1 MAGEYEDRKPV
12 IRSEELGKRVAKLIT
27 CMCLLSFLLSVC
39 GIGCGIGKPPVKTL
53 EQWRADR
60 SRTLSRGD

>member
-1 MAGEYEDRKPV
+1 V
-12 IRSEELGKRVAKLIT
+12 IRSQELGKRVAKLIT
-27 CMCLLSFLLSVC
+27 CICLLSFLLSVS